1 MCCRLKLWKKSK
13 EERII
18 FQDLA
23 LWHFKVGNLFALYNR
38 YFNVYAYDIDLL
50 NKLDQIV
57 VYTLPLKSND
67 VEIGEVIIGV
77 QLTRNK

>member
-1 MCCRLKLWKKSK
+1 MSLVIMSIL
-13 EERII
+13 
-18 FQDLA
+18 
-23 LWHFKVGNLFALYNR
+23 V
-38 YFNVYAYDIDLL
+38 IDLL